1 MKSLENNIRQIMF
14 ESEKKAKEKA
24 TQAAY
29 DAAAARN
36 NPTEFIKKQKEAQK
50 AAAKVAKG
58 GLTPEGGNSIPEEK
72 DEGEYGY
79 EGDMAITQL
88 KTIVRHCNDLI
99 SNLKPEEDLP
109 EWVQSKITLATD
121 YIQTAS
127 DYLNSVSEEA
137 GAGEVGT
144 DELVK
149 RYEEDTPGQGT
160 STERISQKELH
171 KKTQI
176 IKKIIDEDKPMLTA
190 QSESLKE
197 AIKKVVKGEKTQVV
211 IDPKLKEEAEECPT
225 CVDGACQCAV
235 EEGVMGE
242 NPLSREAQ
250 AKKKTIIGRI
260 KQKLSKNPFDK
271 EPSKKPRSKNPLAR
285 EEVEFSDEEAARLEE
300 IVKALTE
307 TDAVAAAQKSADT
320 AVKAAT
326 IKAKGKIQADKIKDQ
341 AAKTVKQN

>member
-14 ESEKKAKEKA
+14 ESEKKAK
-24 TQAAY
+24 
-29 DAAAARN
+29 N
-36 NPTEFIKKQKEAQK
+36 
-50 AAAKVAKG
+50 
-58 GLTPEGGNSIPEEK
+58 GLTLEGGNSIPEEK

-171 KKTQI
+171 KKTQA
-176 IKKIIDEDKPMLTA
+176 IKKIIDEDQSMLTP

-197 AIKKVVKGEKTQVV
+197 AIKKVVKGKTEVV
-211 IDPKLKEEAEECPT
+211 INPSEEDVKKEMGEEQLHPNQKKLDKNRNGKIDKEDFKLLRKEEEECPT

-250 AKKKTIIGRI
+250 LKKKTIIGRIKHRI
-260 KQKLSKNPFDK
+260 KQKLSKNPFEK

-285 EEVEFSDEEAARLEE
+285 EEVEFSDEEIARLEE
-300 IVKALTE
+300 ISKSFSE
-307 TDAVAAAQKSADT
+307 AAES
-320 AVKAAT
+320 
-326 IKAKGKIQADKIKDQ
+326 
-341 AAKTVKQN
+341 N